1 MPWGSTEL
9 EIRRP
14 VSGADKVPMR
24 SVTDPALAND
34 TPPSGQPRI
43 ALRATIHQTA
53 EAGCQAGSTAVN

>member
-24 SVTDPALAND
+24 SITDPALAED
-34 TPPSGQPRI
+34 APPSRQPKI
-43 ALRATIHQTA
+43 ALRATIHQAA
-53 EAGCQAGSTAVN
+53 EAGCRAGSTAVN